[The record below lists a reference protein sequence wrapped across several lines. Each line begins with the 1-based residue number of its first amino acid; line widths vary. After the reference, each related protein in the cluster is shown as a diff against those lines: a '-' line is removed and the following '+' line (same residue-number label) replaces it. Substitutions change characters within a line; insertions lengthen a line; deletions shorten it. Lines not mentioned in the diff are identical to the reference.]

1 MSETRTEAPEKTLD
15 QNRFGDRGQVISVR
29 EVGERA
35 LVVKRYGRKRTPLRQ
50 GMVQLGHWTFAA
62 KSGTSI
68 AARAQTEREVAEL
81 WRGHGFDTFEILPDD
96 LLADESDD
104 SRLVMEFVE
113 GRSLY
118 ALLADRDADESLVR
132 DELRRFGADWRR
144 RHALAIEHREP
155 RLLHEHGTFK
165 HVWLGDGRQINFD
178 FEICWTSQP
187 RIVEL
192 AGREAA
198 SFLRS
203 MGRACV
209 DRAQFES
216 RLRVVTA
223 AYADRRQIEALAAAI
238 LRPRRP
244 LARLGYWL
252 ERFKRRRDEHSPRRV
267 LEAFAAAAR

>member
-1 MSETRTEAPEKTLD
+1 MSEANREATEKTID
-15 QNRFGDRGQVISVR
+15 RNGFGDRAQVISVR
-29 EVGERA
+29 DVGDRS

-68 AARAQTEREVAEL
+68 AARAQTEREVASL
-81 WRGHGFDTFEILPDD
+81 WRSHGFDTFEILPDD
-96 LLADESDD
+96 VLADPCDD
-104 SRLVMEFVE
+104 SRLVMEFVD

-118 ALLADRDADESLVR
+118 ALLADRDADESEVR
-132 DELRRFGADWRR
+132 RELRRFGTEWRR
-144 RHALAIEHREP
+144 RHGLAVELREP

-192 AGREAA
+192 AGRETA

-203 MGRACV
+203 MGRACRN
-209 DRAQFES
+209 RAQFEA
-216 RLRVVTA
+216 RLRVLA
-223 AYADRRQIEALAAAI
+223 DAYGDREQIDVLTAAI
-238 LRPRRP
+238 LRPNRP
-244 LARLGYWL
+244 LARIGYCL
-252 ERFKRRRDEHSPRRV
+252 ERLKRRRDEHAPRRV
-267 LEAFAAAAR
+267 LAAFAAAAR